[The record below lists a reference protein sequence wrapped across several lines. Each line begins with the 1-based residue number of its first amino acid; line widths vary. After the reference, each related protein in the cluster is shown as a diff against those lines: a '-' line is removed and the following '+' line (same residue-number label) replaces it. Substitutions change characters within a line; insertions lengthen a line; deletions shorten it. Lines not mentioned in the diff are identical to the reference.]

1 MLALCSLSGSDTQA
15 AHTGKITPPFMNK
28 SSWKQHAY
36 FKKFYRGEQFSVTPV
51 GWIMTSLI
59 LCTVGCKRRELYL
72 DLHCSTALAST
83 ATRAF
88 VHTCVPL
95 WNFLKWKWC
104 WPPVHASHYLQSIG
118 SRQLRQRVSDV
129 NAASYTHK
137 GALLTDTNLSR
148 WYKM

>member
-15 AHTGKITPPFMNK
+15 AYTGKITPPFMNK

-88 VHTCVPL
+88 VHTCPIVKFFEMEMMLASSTCLTLPAEH
-95 WNFLKWKWC
+95 WESAITPEGVWCKCGFIRAQRSSANWHKSLKM
-104 WPPVHASHYLQSIG
+104 I
-118 SRQLRQRVSDV
+118 
-129 NAASYTHK
+129 
-137 GALLTDTNLSR
+137 
-148 WYKM
+148 